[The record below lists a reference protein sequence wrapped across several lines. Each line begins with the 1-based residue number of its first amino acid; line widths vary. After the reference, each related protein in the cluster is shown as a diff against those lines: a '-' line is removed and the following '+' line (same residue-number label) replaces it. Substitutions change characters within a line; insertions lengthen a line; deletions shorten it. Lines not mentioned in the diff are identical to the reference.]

1 MISLGKYIPK
11 IKSKNY
17 KRSVEAYVCRYPHG
31 RYVLSI
37 IEDIWT
43 DSSIQE
49 VNIGVFILV
58 NNG

>member
-37 IEDIWT
+37 REDIWP
-43 DSSIQE
+43 DYSIQE
-49 VNIGVFILV
+49 V
-58 NNG
+58 